1 LEVVGGEEAGREKK
15 RKQDTGKRFEGERR
29 KRGEEEEEGLS
40 LIDLALSSFVPFLS
54 LFLLLSLLTPHTIHT
69 HTFQIPRAQSPAHS
83 DAPTQ
88 TTKTTGPEGR
98 KRTQTPKAKQA
109 KQQRDMHR
117 WCPPGGA
124 STSGSTSST
133 SSTSTSTSTSSV
145 GVGVGVGLRRVVAV
159 AARAPAARRPLA
171 GRRRPAALP
180 SGNGSSGDLPGLRA
194 LNPSPSG
201 GLDPALEAA
210 VPVEQRP
217 HVELQQLKSGA
228 LYAWA
233 TLPEEAYAKRLAAI
247 FAFFFAFIGG
257 PVAYQTFDPSV
268 DPLAFALS
276 GSVGSLVVVSA
287 AAARV
292 YLGWRYVGDRLLS
305 AAYPY
310 EESGWYDGQTF
321 VKPPPVLARDRLLGA
336 YEVRPTLAKLRRTLL
351 GCGALLLGC
360 AVVLSALI
368 KTGADADG
376 MYGRAAARPEIG
388 ERRKAARTTPD
399 GVLFGTR
406 ASSLSQLM
414 QDDELA
420 AEEAAAMGGLPG
432 YCSDR
437 VLKTLAGGGAAACPD
452 F

>member
-1 LEVVGGEEAGREKK
+1 M
-15 RKQDTGKRFEGERR
+15 
-29 KRGEEEEEGLS
+29 
-40 LIDLALSSFVPFLS
+40 
-54 LFLLLSLLTPHTIHT
+54 
-69 HTFQIPRAQSPAHS
+69 QS
-83 DAPTQ
+83 
-88 TTKTTGPEGR
+88 
-98 KRTQTPKAKQA
+98 
-109 KQQRDMHR
+109 R

-124 STSGSTSST
+124 STSGTTSSST
-133 SSTSTSTSTSSV
+133 SSTSTSQAPPALTTARRRRV
-145 GVGVGVGLRRVVAV
+145 AGVDAARVPPPLRRRLRASAV
-159 AARAPAARRPLA
+159 P
-171 GRRRPAALP
+171 GSS
-180 SGNGSSGDLPGLRA
+180 SGNNGSDLPGLRA
-194 LNPSPSG
+194 LAGGTPGSGG

-217 HVELQQLKSGA
+217 HVELQQLKNGS

-233 TLPEEAYAKRLAAI
+233 TLDESAYARRLASI

-257 PVAYQTFDPSV
+257 PVAYQTFDPAV

-276 GSVGSLVVVSA
+276 GSVGSLVVVAA

-292 YLGWRYVGDRLLS
+292 YLGWSYVGGRLLS

-336 YEVRPTLAKLRRTLL
+336 YEVRPTLAKLKRTLL

-368 KTGADADG
+368 KAGTDSDG
-376 MYGRAAARPEIG
+376 MYGRSAARPGTEQM
-388 ERRKAARTTPD
+388 RRRAGRATSD
-399 GVLFGTR
+399 GGVLFGAR
-406 ASSLSQLM
+406 ASSLQDLKA
-414 QDDELA
+414 DDELA
-420 AEEAAAMGGLPG
+420 AEEARAQGGVPG

-437 VLKTLAGGGAAACPD
+437 VLRSLAGGGGAACPD